1 MTMPVSFNTLTP
13 FCRDKTQS
21 LGALGMARSSAL
33 GCGLMDAIGHTL
45 TPFCRDKT
53 QPLGALGMS
62 RSSAL
67 GCGLM
72 DAIDH
77 TYTLLS

>member
-1 MTMPVSFNTLTP
+1 MLLITLTP

-21 LGALGMARSSAL
+21 
-33 GCGLMDAIGHTL
+33 
-45 TPFCRDKT
+45 
-53 QPLGALGMS
+53 LGALGMS

-77 TYTLLS
+77 TYTLLSCSNTITGGSGHVQVFSFGSGTGMLI